1 MSSVAI
7 IGYGIEGQGA
17 LKHFSRL
24 GHDVTVCDQNQAIIV
39 PEGTLTQL
47 GPNYLHNLDRFDV
60 VFRSSGI
67 HPRIITEDNPNIG
80 HKVTSVY
87 NEFFAHCPTKNVIGV
102 TGTKG
107 KGTTSTLITKILQ
120 AAGKTVFLGGNIGIS
135 VLGFLEAIQPD
146 DWVVL
151 EASSFQ
157 LLDTNHSP
165 DIAVCLTVTPEHLN
179 WHADMDE
186 YTNAKANLFAH
197 QTSKG
202 TAIFYA
208 YNNLS
213 AKIAARS
220 PGKHIPYSAEPGAIV
235 DESGNITI
243 DGHTICAVKELK
255 LLGKHN
261 WQNACAA
268 VTAAWQ
274 VTQNAQA
281 IKSVLISF
289 AGLPY
294 RIEKRQT
301 VKGIT
306 YYNDSFATGIP
317 ATIAAIK
324 AIPGNKVVI
333 IGGYDRMLD
342 LSKLAPELLDQA
354 NGVRHVLLIGDS
366 AGRLSKQLDE
376 QGFFNYSICLDKTMD
391 KIITAANKKAQK
403 NDAVLLSPGF
413 ASFDLFKNFEDR
425 GEKFNAAIEGL

>member
-67 HPRIITEDNPNIG
+67 HPRIITKDNPNIG

-87 NEFFAHCPTKNVIGV
+87 DEFFAHCPTKNVIGV

-165 DIAVCLTVTPEHLN
+165 DIAVCLMVTPEHLN

-208 YNNLS
+208 HNDMS

-274 VTQNAQA
+274 VTQSVIPIRNALTTFSGLEHRLEFVREYNGIRYYDDSFGTTPETA
-281 IKSVLISF
+281 IVAVEAFPEPKVLIMGGSDKGASF
-289 AGLPY
+289 TAVADTIV
-294 RIEKRQT
+294 RNN
-301 VKGIT
+301 VNCVIT
-306 YYNDSFATGIP
+306 IGATGP
-317 ATIAAIK
+317 AIATALRDR
-324 AIPGNKVVI
+324 GFTNI
-333 IGGYDRMLD
+333 IEGLTSMTDMVNTAT
-342 LSKLAPELLDQA
+342 KQA
-354 NGVRHVLLIGDS
+354 TAGD
-366 AGRLSKQLDE
+366 
-376 QGFFNYSICLDKTMD
+376 I
-391 KIITAANKKAQK
+391 
-403 NDAVLLSPGF
+403 VLLSTGC
-413 ASFDLFKNFEDR
+413 ASFGLFKDYKDR
-425 GEKFNAAIEGL
+425 GNQFKQSVQALV